1 VRYAKVVIMAVSPDP
16 LLTDLRS
23 AVVAAGGSVYY
34 MYQSVQGIS
43 AMLPGGQILAI
54 AARPDVDSISPN
66 RLAAKAASLLE
77 MTSGTSN
84 VRTTMLGV
92 RTGYDGTGVGIAIL
106 DSGIY
111 YKHGAFAADGAGN
124 RVRKIVSMNNMS
136 DGEAMGV
143 GKWTAG
149 VDTSATYAPGSP
161 TETTYESRIDNS
173 SNTDPD
179 DYGHGTHVASIAAGR
194 SVAGAPNYARRSIVL
209 GSR

>member
-1 VRYAKVVIMAVSPDP
+1 MSVFGAVPNTAHAQTIDPATKLAPDLVSALNAPNPPKVAWLNVTATSVRYAKVVIMAVSPDP

-43 AMLPGGQILAI
+43 AMLPGGQVLAI

-111 YKHGAFAADGAGN
+111 YKHGAFAA
-124 RVRKIVSMNNMS
+124 
-136 DGEAMGV
+136 
-143 GKWTAG
+143 
-149 VDTSATYAPGSP
+149 
-161 TETTYESRIDNS
+161 
-173 SNTDPD
+173 
-179 DYGHGTHVASIAAGR
+179 
-194 SVAGAPNYARRSIVL
+194 ARRSIVL